1 MNYQSESEVQRMK
14 ELMGYGI
21 NEQTV
26 NTGGSKPI
34 VEYKMKAADGKTYGI
49 IHECNKFYIK
59 VAPKKDTEVLAE
71 DFDYIGGWNN
81 RKENEYKTYAM
92 ASKQFDLKMM
102 SINEANTHKV
112 EIQQFKPVESSEW
125 QINETKEMRSEL
137 ERFRQITNNVAVILK
152 EDKNVLPAEHTLPE
166 APASN
171 PSKDKVNSPFTDTAV
186 ANGDKDT
193 KQSSTDPKKEGQ
205 PYDNETKVT
214 DNDMQSDKKPNGDGK
229 DDTYSEKAKYVPDNS
244 VADKR
249 PSGGKVAKVDESQR
263 RTFKLTEEQV
273 LAWSKSKDYLDTSK
287 GTEIGDK
294 SPYTETPSDV
304 NEENAVHN
312 TDNQNVPTPGNGEIG
327 DDSPFTEKV
336 NEDSANVDDVA
347 GMPSNDD
354 DDDTDDVPFP
364 EVEDGGAYLDFEK
377 DYNDWEDNGGEN
389 QYDVDLDSFDL
400 SDDDDFEGVKDDVLA
415 NDTANYGDDDDF
427 YEGKQRKGRNAIRE
441 SELNVFGKHPAYRKA
456 PMTTPPN
463 TEVAKNGAKDWNDES
478 AKGEKPFGEKIGS
491 SAPFDKVIDTLTNAI
506 MKKLNF

>member
-14 ELMGYGI
+14 ELIGYGI

-193 KQSSTDPKKEGQ
+193 KQTSTDPKKEGQ

-214 DNDMQSDKKPNGDGK
+214 DNDMQSDKKPNGNGNN
-229 DDTYSEKAKYVPDNS
+229 DTYSEKAKYVPDNS
-244 VADKR
+244 VANKK

-287 GTEIGDK
+287 GTEIGD
-294 SPYTETPSDV
+294 
-304 NEENAVHN
+304 
-312 TDNQNVPTPGNGEIG
+312 
-327 DDSPFTEKV
+327 DSPFTEKV
-336 NEDSANVDDVA
+336 NEDSANVNDVA

-354 DDDTDDVPFP
+354 EDSANVPFP
-364 EVEDGGAYLDFEK
+364 EVEDGGSYLGFEK

-389 QYDVDLDSFDL
+389 QYELYLDDFDL
-400 SDDDDFEGVKDDVLA
+400 SDDDDFE
-415 NDTANYGDDDDF
+415 
-427 YEGKQRKGRNAIRE
+427 EIGRASCRE
-441 SELNVFGKHPAYRKA
+441 RV
-456 PMTTPPN
+456 
-463 TEVAKNGAKDWNDES
+463 
-478 AKGEKPFGEKIGS
+478 
-491 SAPFDKVIDTLTNAI
+491 
-506 MKKLNF
+506 

>member
-21 NEQTV
+21 NEQVV

-49 IHECNKFYIK
+49 VHECNKFYIK

-102 SINEANTHKV
+102 SINEANSHKV
-112 EIQQFKPVESSEW
+112 EIQQFKPVEASEW

-137 ERFRQITNNVAVILK
+137 ERFKQITHNVSVILK

-193 KQSSTDPKKEGQ
+193 KQSSTDPKKVGT
-205 PYDNETKVT
+205 PFDNDGKVS
-214 DNDMQSDKKPNGDGK
+214 NKDMQSDKKPSGNG
-229 DDTYSEKAKYVPDNS
+229 DDTYSENAKYVPDNS
-244 VADKR
+244 VANKK
-249 PSGGKVAKVDESQR
+249 PSGGKVAKVDESHH

-287 GTEIGDK
+287 GTEIGDTA
-294 SPYTETPSDV
+294 PFTETPSDV

-327 DDSPFTEKV
+327 DDSPYTEKV
-336 NEDSANVDDVA
+336 NEDSNNVDDVA
-347 GMPSNDD
+347 GMPSKEED
-354 DDDTDDVPFP
+354 DDVPFP
-364 EVEDGGAYLDFEK
+364 EVEDDGAYLDFEK
-377 DYNDWEDNGGEN
+377 DYNDWENNGGED
-389 QYDVDLDSFDL
+389 QYEISLDSFDL
-400 SDDDDFEGVKDDVLA
+400 DDDDDFEGVKGDVMN
-415 NDTANYGDDDDF
+415 NDTANYGSDDDF
-427 YEGKQRKGRNAIRE
+427 YEGKQRKGSHSLSE
-441 SELNVFGKHPAYRKA
+441 SELNVFGKHPAYRKT

-463 TEVAKNGAKDWNDES
+463 TEVAKNGARDWNDES
-478 AKGEKPFGEKIGS
+478 TKGEKPFGEKIGS
-491 SAPFDKVIDTLTNAI
+491 SAPFDKVIDTLTDAI
-506 MKKLNF
+506 MKKLNFGKKA

>member
-14 ELMGYGI
+14 ELIGYGI

-193 KQSSTDPKKEGQ
+193 KQTSTDPKKEGQ

-244 VADKR
+244 VADKK

-377 DYNDWEDNGGEN
+377 DNIARLCYTCGRSTNTFDIRFSSSFIRHLVAPYIFHIILYSEDKFRRSIYINSATARLLTWERERTIIRMC
-389 QYDVDLDSFDL
+389 FAARDL
-400 SDDDDFEGVKDDVLA
+400 STPLSRLHVSMPMPVPQP
-415 NDTANYGDDDDF
+415 T
-427 YEGKQRKGRNAIRE
+427 IR
-441 SELNVFGKHPAYRKA
+441 STKTCY
-456 PMTTPPN
+456 TPRPV
-463 TEVAKNGAKDWNDES
+463 TITPS
-478 AKGEKPFGEKIGS
+478 A
-491 SAPFDKVIDTLTNAI
+491 
-506 MKKLNF
+506 